1 MYFGYAI
8 VGFIIGGLVAGGGSA
23 FPLGAVGGAVLG
35 LLFAHVRKLDFRI
48 RDLESSA
55 RARERP
61 PAPQVRAAAPAEPDP
76 KPEPEPEFGLK
87 PEPEP
92 AAPAEESAEIPE
104 SAWSAP
110 AAIDEARP
118 TTFEPPPGTPRGW
131 PQRAPATTGPSIL
144 ESVLKKATAWLTTG
158 NIPVKVGVIV
168 SFVGVSFLLKYAID
182 RRVLVVPL
190 EFRLLAVAAAGV
202 AMLVIGWRLRHKA
215 RVYALSLQGGGLG
228 ILFLTIFTAFRIW
241 ALLPG
246 PLAFFLL
253 VALTACTGALSV
265 LQNSRSLAIL
275 GIVGGF
281 LAPVLTS
288 TGQGS
293 HVALFS
299 YYLVLNGA
307 ILSIAWFRAWRELNL
322 IGFVF
327 TFLIGS
333 LWGYEYYT
341 PELWASTQP
350 FLLLHFL
357 LYQAIAILYALRQPP
372 ERIGIVDGTL
382 VFGTPVI
389 AFALQ
394 AALVRDTEYG
404 LAISAAAVA
413 VFYAL
418 TATWLFR
425 RKTAELRLMVES
437 YMALAVAF
445 ATIAIPLALDA
456 RWTSAAWALE
466 GAALVW
472 IGTRQGRHLAK
483 LAGTAL
489 ILFSG
494 LAFMEYGWRGDA
506 GLPILNGNMLGGLLI
521 SLSAFFASRK
531 LETAQQQGFEMAHR
545 VVAIGLFLWA
555 ALWWLGTGWQETEDR
570 LSSLR
575 QLPVFLLFLSASFS
589 AGAWLGRARQWNSM
603 RHSALVFL
611 PFLALLALPYQWQ
624 HQHFLLGLGWLA
636 WPAAWGV
643 QAYLLRMMDE
653 TDYLLVNIWHF
664 CALLLLTLMLA
675 LEAGWWTDQ
684 VASGAWAAAASSVV
698 PGVMALLVWRFR
710 HRPAWPVPAY
720 PQTYLAAS
728 ILLVSG
734 QVIYLTVLSVA
745 QPGSPEPWSY
755 LPVLNPFDLAMLF
768 ALLTAALSLAV
779 IQRDSATPVQGAAP
793 STALELFVLPYRLML
808 AAAFFVLTTFAL
820 VRGVHHFSS
829 VPWNL
834 DALYDSVIVQTALSI
849 YWGLL
854 GFAGMI
860 WGARSARRLIW
871 LAGAGFMALVVIKL
885 FLIDLGNTGTVERI
899 VSFIGIGV
907 LLLVV
912 GYFAP
917 VPPRQAPESAAG
929 PDRDQDKTAS

>member
-8 VGFIIGGLVAGGGSA
+8 VGLIIGSLIAGGGSA

-35 LLFAHVRKLDFRI
+35 LLFARVRKLDFRI
-48 RDLESSA
+48 RELESSA
-55 RARERP
+55 KARARAP
-61 PAPQVRAAAPAEPDP
+61 VPQVPAAAPAEPES
-76 KPEPEPEFGLK
+76 EPGLDLK

-92 AAPAEESAEIPE
+92 AAPAEEPAEIPE

-118 TTFEPPPGTPRGW
+118 TTFEPPAETPRGW
-131 PQRAPATTGPSIL
+131 PQRAFATSGPSIL

-215 RVYALSLQGGGLG
+215 RVYALSLQGGGVG
-228 ILFLTIFTAFRIW
+228 ILFLTIFAAFRIW
-241 ALLPG
+241 ALLPA

-307 ILSIAWFRAWRELNL
+307 IVGIAWFRAWRELNL

-425 RKTAELRLMVES
+425 RKSAGLRLMVES

-445 ATIAIPLALDA
+445 ATITIPLALDA

-472 IGTRQGRHLAK
+472 IGTRQGRQLAK

-494 LAFMEYGWRGDA
+494 LAFMEYGWRPDA
-506 GLPILNGNMLGGLLI
+506 GLPVLNGNVLGGVLI

-531 LETAQQQGFEMAHR
+531 LGTVQQQGFETAHR
-545 VVAIGLFLWA
+545 VVAIGLFVWA
-555 ALWWLGTGWQETEDR
+555 ALWWVGTGWQETEDR
-570 LSSLR
+570 LASLR
-575 QLPVFLLFLSASFS
+575 QVPVFLLFLSASFG
-589 AGAWLGRARQWNSM
+589 AGAWLGRAWQWNSM
-603 RHSALVFL
+603 RHSVVVFL
-611 PFLALLALPYQWQ
+611 PMLVLLALQQQSQ

-653 TDYLLVNIWHF
+653 TDDPLVNIWHF
-664 CALLLLTLMLA
+664 LSLLALTLMLA

-684 VASGAWAAAASSVV
+684 VASGAWAAAASSAVL
-698 PGVMALLVWRFR
+698 GVMALLVWRFR
-710 HRPAWPVPAY
+710 HRPAWPVPAH
-720 PQTYLAAS
+720 PETYLAAS
-728 ILLVSG
+728 MLLVSG
-734 QVIYLTVLSVA
+734 QVIYLAVLSVA
-745 QPGSPEPWSY
+745 QPGDPDPWPY

-768 ALLTAALSLAV
+768 AMLTAALSLAV
-779 IQRDSATPVQGAAP
+779 IRRDAGTVQSADHVA
-793 STALELFVLPYRLML
+793 ALEPFVLPYRLML

-834 DALYDSVIVQTALSI
+834 NALYDSVIVQTALSI

-860 WGARSARRLIW
+860 WGARSARRPIW

-899 VSFIGIGV
+899 VSFIGIGA

-917 VPPRQAPESAAG
+917 APPRQAPESAAG
-929 PDRDQDKTAS
+929 PDQGQDKTAS